1 MKDAIKPYSMIL
13 SKQSDTAKNQFAL
26 NKNVNTYIYICISTT
41 VYIYQFSPERGA
53 RCRPSLRKWIAKLV
67 GCQNCNQTH
76 FWSKEFL

>member
-1 MKDAIKPYSMIL
+1 MIL

-26 NKNVNTYIYICISTT
+26 NKNVNKSTI
-41 VYIYQFSPERGA
+41 VYIYQSSPERGA